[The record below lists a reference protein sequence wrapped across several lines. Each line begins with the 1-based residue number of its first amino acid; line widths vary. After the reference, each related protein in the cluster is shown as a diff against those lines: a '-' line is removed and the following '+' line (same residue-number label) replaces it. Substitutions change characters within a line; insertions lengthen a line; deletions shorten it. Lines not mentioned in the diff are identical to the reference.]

1 MEVVRCTESR
11 TIAHLN
17 KDVHDLHYA
26 LYPEYFKAYNDE
38 EVNQFFQKLMADK
51 TSNHYF
57 YLLRDR
63 GRALGYIWF
72 EKKQYQESAFKIST
86 QSVYVHQLSII
97 KEAQRK
103 GLGTLLMDKVCKF
116 ALEHGIP
123 KIELDYWIDNEHA
136 ERFYQKQGLKKY
148 REFLY
153 KDLT

>member
-1 MEVVRCTESR
+1 MEVFQCTDSS

-57 YLLRDR
+57 YLLCGR

-72 EKKQYQESAFKIST
+72 EKNSTKRVFLRYQLNRFMFIS
-86 QSVYVHQLSII
+86 
-97 KEAQRK
+97 
-103 GLGTLLMDKVCKF
+103 
-116 ALEHGIP
+116 
-123 KIELDYWIDNEHA
+123 
-136 ERFYQKQGLKKY
+136 
-148 REFLY
+148 
-153 KDLT
+153 